1 MFCDG
6 VMLPWGQLVIIQL
19 AMYSVISHLESVH
32 MVIKW
37 GCEAMKLN
45 CLSYHCYLV
54 VVQQE
59 WQPSFF
65 GAVWFL
71 ITDTYLFSGAFT
83 VAAVTLIG
91 QIHISYS
98 YFLPQWYS
106 EAAVVLFIFL
116 LLSVFATCIH
126 LYLHSSINSSSQ
138 FARVL
143 LPLLC
148 CLCGGLSILPGAYGD
163 IGVVTL
169 RFMRHVMVCVT
180 GVFTP
185 QYVSTCFLQHK
196 RPSMFEDISLIV
208 AVQELILSHLW

>member
-1 MFCDG
+1 
-6 VMLPWGQLVIIQL
+6 MLPWGQLVIIQL

-83 VAAVTLIG
+83 VAAVALIG

-106 EAAVVLFIFL
+106 EAAVVLFIPLVICVCHMHSSLFAFINQFIIAVRSCAPPSS
-116 LLSVFATCIH
+116 LLSLWWALYFAWSLWRHWSGDIKVYEACDGMCHRCIYSTVCVHMLFAT
-126 LYLHSSINSSSQ
+126 
-138 FARVL
+138 
-143 LPLLC
+143 
-148 CLCGGLSILPGAYGD
+148 
-163 IGVVTL
+163 
-169 RFMRHVMVCVT
+169 
-180 GVFTP
+180 
-185 QYVSTCFLQHK
+185 
-196 RPSMFEDISLIV
+196 
-208 AVQELILSHLW
+208 